1 MIDDFI
7 SEETEG
13 QFRAGSLFVKS
24 SSPPQAIQAVSDSC
38 IHENTVSGAWT
49 KAIKW
54 THCGMDLSTLTE
66 GAKEKHR
73 GIENEIVLPAA
84 MRHYL

>member
-1 MIDDFI
+1 MTLLKMKLKV
-7 SEETEG
+7 SWGPVLSLWSQTLLCKP
-13 QFRAGSLFVKS
+13 FRLRLTL
-24 SSPPQAIQAVSDSC
+24 C
-38 IHENTVSGAWT
+38 IHENTVSGLWT

-66 GAKEKHR
+66 GAKEKHQ

-84 MRHYL
+84 MRRYF

>member
-1 MIDDFI
+1 MMDDFT
-7 SEETEG
+7 SDETEG
-13 QFRAGSLFVKS
+13 QLRASTLLVKS
-24 SSPPQAIQAVSDSC
+24 NSPSQAVRAVSDLC
-38 IHENTVSGAWT
+38 IHENTVSVLWT

-66 GAKEKHR
+66 GAKEKHQ